1 MTKRTFAVAAAA
13 GLLAFTGVAAA
24 AETASAQSVSRH
36 RSTSVS
42 GPNHS
47 ATRNTNVYRSPGSAS
62 VTRSGTVD
70 SQAWSSARSR
80 STVATDDG
88 YATSATRVGP
98 AGNVQT
104 RSGSTSCDGD
114 SCSRSSSVQTSNGY
128 GYDRQVDAYRTE
140 DGVTVSRS
148 ATTNG
153 GASRSSSVTR
163 PY

>member
-1 MTKRTFAVAAAA
+1 MTNRTFAVAAAA

-24 AETASAQSVSRH
+24 AETASAQSVSRQ
-36 RSTSVS
+36 RSATVS

-62 VTRSGTVD
+62 VSHSGSVNGQTY
-70 SQAWSSARSR
+70 SSSRSR

-104 RSGSTSCDGD
+104 RSGSASCDGD

-128 GYDRQVDAYRTE
+128 GYDREVDAYRTD
-140 DGVTVSRS
+140 DGVTVNRS
-148 ATTNG
+148 TTANN